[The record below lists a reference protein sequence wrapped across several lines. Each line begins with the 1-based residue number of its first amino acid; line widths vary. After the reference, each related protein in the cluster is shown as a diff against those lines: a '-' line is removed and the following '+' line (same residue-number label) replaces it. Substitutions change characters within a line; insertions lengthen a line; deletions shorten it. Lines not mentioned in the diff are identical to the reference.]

1 MGFEQFLADSCVFR
15 LVEGEQVAL
24 LLVLHVDDIFVV
36 EQKEVEIIHE
46 ASQYQHADFL
56 TKALLPEKEFVFHR
70 DYVMNLR

>member
-1 MGFEQFLADSCVFR
+1 MADSCVFR

-36 EQKEVEIIHE
+36 EQKEVEIIHV
-46 ASQYQHADFL
+46 ASQYQHADYL
-56 TKALLPEKEFVFHR
+56 TKALPEKEFVFHR